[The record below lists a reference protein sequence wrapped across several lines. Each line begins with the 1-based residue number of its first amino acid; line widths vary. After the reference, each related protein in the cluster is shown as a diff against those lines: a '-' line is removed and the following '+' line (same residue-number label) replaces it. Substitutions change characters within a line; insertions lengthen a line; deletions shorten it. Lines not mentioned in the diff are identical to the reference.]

1 MGYLNVHMYVLLTS
15 VTVERYV
22 REVESLYRGMLTT
35 STLINGFMTVA
46 KKVTLSLSM
55 SLK

>member
-22 REVESLYRGMLTT
+22 REVESLYTGMLTT

-46 KKVTLSLSM
+46 KKVMLSLSM

>member
-22 REVESLYRGMLTT
+22 REVESLYRGMLIT

-46 KKVTLSLSM
+46 KKVMLSLSM